1 MLPITKTLK
10 IVHRKVNM
18 NKIVFFL
25 LAIFY
30 SLCCGIT
37 VWIEEKW
44 KPCKKSPTGLHE
56 WETVEEDRIK
66 WPRGDWGCVPGDY
79 CKHCEIRKDTEKRI
93 G

>member
-18 NKIVFFL
+18 NK
-25 LAIFY
+25 
-30 SLCCGIT
+30 
-37 VWIEEKW
+37 EEKW

-66 WPRGDWGCVPGDY
+66 WTRGDWGCVPGDY